1 MTLRRPPRG
10 SRNDRHRR
18 ALGGKVA
25 PVSIRP
31 GHDAASGRSRIGAA
45 GLLIFVARGSLAD
58 GGIVAVAPS
67 AGQERMIRV
76 LASGWGPDVDPS
88 VVPAARLRDTGL
100 PRR

>member
-1 MTLRRPPRG
+1 MTLRPAPRG
-10 SRNDRHRR
+10 SRKDRHRR
-18 ALGGKVA
+18 ALGGKVV

-31 GHDAASGRSRIGAA
+31 GRDAASGRSRIGAA

-58 GGIVAVAPS
+58 GDMVAVAPS

-76 LASGWGPDVDPS
+76 LASGGADLDPS